1 MFPNFNR
8 ISGSAARASQGA
20 VIPAAVAPK
29 TNVRR
34 LMRMIVFLRLAD
46 SETVVGCTRG
56 LNAAWLTYRSFLLDG
71 GAPKSLIMAIVC

>member
-1 MFPNFNR
+1 
-8 ISGSAARASQGA
+8 
-20 VIPAAVAPK
+20 
-29 TNVRR
+29 
-34 LMRMIVFLRLAD
+34 MRMIVFLRLAD